1 MNIRLNE
8 SPSKVVATVFNAGK
22 PVESWVSTSTESLQN
37 VLQNIFFNLRESGVM
52 LFHDLK
58 IVRVNAGTFG
68 NFDCGSD
75 QVGIEIDKARDQVV
89 RDRVNRKMAQLDV
102 QARALTW
109 QAREQNL

>member
-1 MNIRLNE
+1 MHIRLNE
-8 SPSKVVATVFNAGK
+8 SPSEVVATVFNAGK
-22 PVESWVSTSTESLQN
+22 PVESWVSKSTESLQN

-58 IVRVNAGTFG
+58 IVRVNAGAFG
-68 NFDCGSD
+68 NFDCASD
-75 QVGIEIDKARDQVV
+75 QVGIEIDKARNQVV
-89 RDRVNRKMAQLDV
+89 SDRVNRKMSQLDA